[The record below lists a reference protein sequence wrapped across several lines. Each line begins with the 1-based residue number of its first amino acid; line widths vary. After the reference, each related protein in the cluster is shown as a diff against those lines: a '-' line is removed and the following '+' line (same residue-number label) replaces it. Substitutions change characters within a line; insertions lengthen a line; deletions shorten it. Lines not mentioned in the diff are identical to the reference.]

1 MLNFYYDIPSYE
13 RELAPLVDLPDKMP
27 VALQR
32 SLGKLLTK
40 LKTEFVRGVSSET
53 VLPQKHV
60 RAGLYQSR
68 VTWEGDGAQGYL
80 GGTKGRQLLFRY
92 KVKPSGPSVRRP
104 PVGASAQVLRSSGL
118 GVIPGSFLAQLSSG
132 HIGVFRRKDG
142 SRRIKEL
149 TGPSVQFFF
158 HRDSIRI
165 PIEDQSDELFAKFLA
180 HEVEFLLQ
188 QAG

>member
-1 MLNFYYDIPSYE
+1 M
-13 RELAPLVDLPDKMP
+13 PL
-27 VALQR
+27 ALQR

-40 LKTEFVRGVSSET
+40 LKGEFTRGVSRES
-53 VLPQKHV
+53 VLMQKFV
-60 RAGLYQSR
+60 RPGVYQSR
-68 VTWEGDGAQGYL
+68 VMWTGDEAHGYL
-80 GGTKGRQLLFRY
+80 GGTQGRQLLLRY

-118 GVIPGSFLAQLSSG
+118 GVIPGAFLAQMPSG
-132 HIGVFRRKDG
+132 HLGVFRRKDG

-149 TGPSVQFFF
+149 TGPSVQFWF

-165 PIEDQSDELFAKFLA
+165 PIEKQTDELFAKYLG
-180 HEVEFLLQ
+180 HEVAFLLQ